1 MNTIAKAFHPLA
13 LAAAVGRFL
22 QEIHHPRATSL
33 HGASV
38 PGEKEPSL
46 LQLYRL
52 TRGRETI
59 SPAVGIALANRFSA

>member
-1 MNTIAKAFHPLA
+1 MNTITKVFHPLA

-22 QEIHHPRATSL
+22 QEIHHPHATS
-33 HGASV
+33 GDRTSV